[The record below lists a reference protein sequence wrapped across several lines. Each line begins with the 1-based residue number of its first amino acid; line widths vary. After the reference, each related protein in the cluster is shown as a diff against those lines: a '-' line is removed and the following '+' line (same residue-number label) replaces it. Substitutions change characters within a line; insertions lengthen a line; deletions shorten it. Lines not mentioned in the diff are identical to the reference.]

1 MPLSD
6 AHTLVDGIETE
17 FKKKFGCGVTIHID
31 PVDIDDEETTEL
43 FGAVKKAVKGIDD
56 GLSIHDFR
64 VVKNPAGNTLIF
76 DLTVPYKF
84 RLSDRQIREMTLSGI
99 NAIDK
104 NAVPIVSIE
113 RQLAELD

>member
-17 FKKKFGCGVTIHID
+17 FKEKFGCGVTIHID
-31 PVDIDDEETTEL
+31 PVDIDDEETAEL
-43 FGAVKKAVKGIDD
+43 FRAVKKAVKEIDE

-76 DLTVPYKF
+76 DLAAPYKF
-84 RLSDRQIREMTLSGI
+84 RLSDRQIREMTVSGI
-99 NAIDK
+99 SALDK
-104 NAVPIVSIE
+104 KAVPIINIE